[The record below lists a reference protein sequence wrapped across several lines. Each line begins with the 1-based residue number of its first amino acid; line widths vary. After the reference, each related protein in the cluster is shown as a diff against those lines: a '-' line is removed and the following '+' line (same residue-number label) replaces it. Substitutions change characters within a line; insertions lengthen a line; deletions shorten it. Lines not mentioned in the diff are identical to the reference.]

1 MKIWISGTKEDLG
14 RRAASQGA
22 FYVRESIAA
31 KGTATIVV
39 ATGASQFEM
48 FDALV
53 AEPDLDWSKVEA
65 FHLDEYVGLP
75 ATHPAS
81 FRRYLHER
89 FVSRLPTPLAAFHP
103 IAGDAADPQAE
114 CNRLAAL
121 IGGRAIDVLFC
132 GIGENGHLAFN
143 DPPADFETEEP
154 YLVVPLDEACRR
166 QQVGEGW
173 FRKLSEVPKQA
184 ISMSVRQIMR
194 ADAIVSAVPD
204 ERKAEVVREAV
215 DGPVTPAVPASAL
228 QEHPNCALFLD
239 RSSGK
244 LVR

>member
-1 MKIWISGTKEDLG
+1 MKIWISGTKDDLG

-22 FYVRESIAA
+22 FHVREALAA
-31 KGTATIVV
+31 KGRATIVV

-48 FDALV
+48 YDALV
-53 AEPDLDWSKVEA
+53 AEPDVDWSGVEA

-89 FVSRLPTPLAAFHP
+89 FVSRLPTPPAAFHP
-103 IAGDAADPQAE
+103 IGGDAADPEAE
-114 CNRLAAL
+114 CRRLAEL
-121 IGGRAIDVLFC
+121 IRGREVDVLFC

-154 YLVVPLDEACRR
+154 YLVVALDEACRR
-166 QQVGEGW
+166 QQMGEGW

-184 ISMSVRQIMR
+184 VSMSVRQIMR
-194 ADAIVSAVPD
+194 AAAVVCTVPD
-204 ERKAEVVREAV
+204 ERKAEAVREAV

-239 RSSGK
+239 RASSK
-244 LVR
+244 LLK